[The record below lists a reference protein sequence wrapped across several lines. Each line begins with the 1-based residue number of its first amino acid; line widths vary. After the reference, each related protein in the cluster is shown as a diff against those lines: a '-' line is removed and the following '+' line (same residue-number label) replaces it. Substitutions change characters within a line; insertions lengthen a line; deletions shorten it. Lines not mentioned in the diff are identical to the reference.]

1 MRIQNLRKEEKMKR
15 TGSKLGIL
23 KELQGEEEEEEEE
36 QEEMEEQEEEEEE
49 KLPSTCD
56 TPVVT

>member
-1 MRIQNLRKEEKMKR
+1 MRIQNLKKEEEKMKMA
-15 TGSKLGIL
+15 GSKLGIL
-23 KELQGEEEEEEEE
+23 KELQEEKK
-36 QEEMEEQEEEEEE
+36 EMKKEKEEEEE

>member
-1 MRIQNLRKEEKMKR
+1 MRIQNLKKEEQKMKR
-15 TGSKLGIL
+15 VGSKLGIL
-23 KELQGEEEEEEEE
+23 KELQEEEEKEKEK
-36 QEEMEEQEEEEEE
+36 EEEEEE

>member
-1 MRIQNLRKEEKMKR
+1 MRIQNLKKEEEMKR
-15 TGSKLGIL
+15 VGSKLGIL
-23 KELQGEEEEEEEE
+23 KELQEEEE
-36 QEEMEEQEEEEEE
+36 QEEMEEEEKEE

>member
-1 MRIQNLRKEEKMKR
+1 MRIQNLRKGEKMKR

-36 QEEMEEQEEEEEE
+36 QEEEEEE

>member
-1 MRIQNLRKEEKMKR
+1 MRIQNLREEEKMFKIR
-15 TGSKLGIL
+15 NIERFVEQ
-23 KELQGEEEEEEEE
+23 KEKEEEEEKK
-36 QEEMEEQEEEEEE
+36 EEE

>member
-1 MRIQNLRKEEKMKR
+1 MKR
-15 TGSKLGIL
+15 DGSKLGIL
-23 KELQGEEEEEEEE
+23 KELLEEEEEKKEKEK
-36 QEEMEEQEEEEEE
+36 EE

>member
-1 MRIQNLRKEEKMKR
+1 MRIQNLKKEEKVKR
-15 TGSKLGIL
+15 AGSKLGIL
-23 KELQGEEEEEEEE
+23 KDLQEEEEKKED
-36 QEEMEEQEEEEEE
+36 EEEEE